1 MEIREMTW
9 GLVPSASNQDAGDID
24 CPAFFRSK
32 RGEAIA
38 GLALTTSQKSKPS
51 GQRLALTDLTTS
63 QLHSLRLAMIRD
75 RTRALL
81 RQDNRAARQIETE
94 AAEVVREVFFR
105 GMQ

>member
-1 MEIREMTW
+1 MTW
-9 GLVPSASNQDAGDID
+9 GHVPSASRQDAGDID

-32 RGEAIA
+32 RGAAIA
-38 GLALTTSQKSKPS
+38 GRVSITSQKSKPS
-51 GQRLALTDLTTS
+51 GQGLALTDLTTS

-94 AAEVVREVFFR
+94 AAEVIRAVFSR
-105 GMQ
+105 WQHEPTA

>member
-1 MEIREMTW
+1 MTW
-9 GLVPSASNQDAGDID
+9 GHVPSASNQDAGDTG

-32 RGEAIA
+32 RSEAIA
-38 GLALTTSQKSKPS
+38 GVALTTSQKSKPS
-51 GQRLALTDLTTS
+51 GQGLALTDLTTN

-94 AAEVVREVFFR
+94 AAEVVKAVFSR

>member
-1 MEIREMTW
+1 MTW
-9 GLVPSASNQDAGDID
+9 ANVPSASNQDAGDID

-32 RGEAIA
+32 RSEAIA
-38 GLALTTSQKSKPS
+38 GLALTTSRKLKPY

-63 QLHSLRLAMIRD
+63 QLHNLRLAMIRD

-94 AAEVVREVFFR
+94 AAEVVKAVFSR
-105 GMQ
+105 GVG

>member
-1 MEIREMTW
+1 MTW
-9 GLVPSASNQDAGDID
+9 ANAPSANNQDAGDTD

-38 GLALTTSQKSKPS
+38 GLALTTSPKSKPY
-51 GQRLALTDLTTS
+51 GQGLALTDLTTS

-94 AAEVVREVFFR
+94 AAEVIKAVFSR